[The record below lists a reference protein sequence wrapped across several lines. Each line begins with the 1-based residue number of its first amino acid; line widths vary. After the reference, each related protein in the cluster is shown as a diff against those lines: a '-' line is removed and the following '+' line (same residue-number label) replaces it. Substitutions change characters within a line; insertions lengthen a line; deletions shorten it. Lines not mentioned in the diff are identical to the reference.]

1 MDIELIKKHTELSE
15 QTLKQYK
22 SQINV
27 LNKKLVTVKT
37 GGSEIL
43 IRKYPELVLERLKE
57 DYSAGTLKTYLNV
70 IIVYIRSY
78 IEELLD
84 NHPIR
89 LEKKNEYLY
98 DTLKKYRSAWKEFQ
112 KDYEEKVKEGH
123 MTEKQ
128 RAMFMT
134 FDEYDEIIDQALME
148 DKFSQSTLIL
158 MLYRYAPVR
167 SDYAILRLG
176 EPNPMGND
184 FIEVDGNW
192 YDDIKGEVIL
202 NDYKTKKTY
211 GELRFKVDKMLEDY
225 LAKYIEEND
234 LNYGDYFF
242 TKGLQEKPISKNT
255 FSKRIPAVFKK
266 YDRENSPTIQM
277 LRHSYLMNKYGAI
290 KEEMKSDAY
299 MMGHSVETQKNYIL
313 KN

>member
-27 LNKKLVTVKT
+27 LNKKIVTVKT

-167 SDYAILRLG
+167 SDYAILHIKK
-176 EPNPMGND
+176 ENKWKN
-184 FIEVDGNW
+184 EGNW
-192 YDDIKGEVIL
+192 YDDIKGEIIL

-266 YDRENSPTIQM
+266 YNRENSPTIQM